1 MSTALDQ
8 LINRKQTFEGE
19 LERIEDRVGG
29 SPQQLWSCSTIKLC
43 LWLAACT
50 LLCLNAVQLY
60 ELETAYLNAEHS
72 QCGTV
77 LKVSGDLRVFDYIPT
92 IMHETQAIDS
102 KNLQPATCQRVPE
115 QGFEGFLSSKDA
127 LRKRNRQLKPEDRS
141 FSLCSVTSPAV
152 RSWRLLSHGINAC
165 ALRWVGFGIL
175 HMDPHNFERSLMLQ
189 TVELEQAMQDPVND
203 VLGVYGGR
211 GKGKGKGF
219 GKGNMPGKGSRR

>member
-19 LERIEDRVGG
+19 LERIEDR
-29 SPQQLWSCSTIKLC
+29 
-43 LWLAACT
+43 
-50 LLCLNAVQLY
+50 LY
-60 ELETAYLNAEHS
+60 ELETAYLSAEHS

-77 LKVSGDLRVFDYIPT
+77 LK
-92 IMHETQAIDS
+92 
-102 KNLQPATCQRVPE
+102 
-115 QGFEGFLSSKDA
+115 GFEGFLSSKDA

-141 FSLCSVTSPAV
+141 FSLCSVTSPA
-152 RSWRLLSHGINAC
+152 
-165 ALRWVGFGIL
+165 
-175 HMDPHNFERSLMLQ
+175 